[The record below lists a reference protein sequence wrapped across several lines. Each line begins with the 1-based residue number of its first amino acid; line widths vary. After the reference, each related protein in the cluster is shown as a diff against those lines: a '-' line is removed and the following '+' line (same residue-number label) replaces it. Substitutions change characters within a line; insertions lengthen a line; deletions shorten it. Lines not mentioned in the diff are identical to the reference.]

1 MISEMVIKSS
11 VEHRRSL
18 CSHRLTKK
26 YKGVSIKCEQKK
38 V

>member
-1 MISEMVIKSS
+1 MISEMVIMSA

-18 CSHRLTKK
+18 CSHRLTIK